1 MLCTDAGL
9 GYCPYNELMEFMSLA
24 TSGAYLPRV
33 PETRADEPRMNLYH
47 EAFLAWSFRKC
58 LDGVNLGA
66 HLVVQSDK
74 DLLRKGNFSEIRNPF
89 FIAAVGEELVSNK
102 RLDMVV
108 NTNLT
113 SILSCR

>member
-1 MLCTDAGL
+1 
-9 GYCPYNELMEFMSLA
+9 
-24 TSGAYLPRV
+24 
-33 PETRADEPRMNLYH
+33 
-47 EAFLAWSFRKC
+47 
-58 LDGVNLGA
+58 
-66 HLVVQSDK
+66 
-74 DLLRKGNFSEIRNPF
+74 LLRKGRFSEIRNPF